1 MLRGIVIVLFC
12 ACWSCLKGNLLVTV
26 IQLSERT
33 PMPFRF
39 VLESTAAGAAWRI
52 SWCHKSKENATAG
65 RRQMSLLGVQWNA
78 LHGSD
83 LMRVCVSVAPQL
95 GRVDV
100 HAHVQRWRGC
110 VAALRQRAIVRWDLM
125 HNWQRGSC
133 RDTQME
139 THPARVKMLYLKCC
153 LMRDCQSN
161 RWDKHSDLIK
171 IIPS

>member
-39 VLESTAAGAAWRI
+39 VLESTAAGAARRI

-78 LHGSD
+78 LRGTD
-83 LMRVCVSVAPQL
+83 LMRACVSVASQL
-95 GRVDV
+95 GQVRC
-100 HAHVQRWRGC
+100 AC
-110 VAALRQRAIVRWDLM
+110 TRA
-125 HNWQRGSC
+125 
-133 RDTQME
+133 E
-139 THPARVKMLYLKCC
+139 VKRLCC
-153 LMRDCQSN
+153 GFASESN
-161 RWDKHSDLIK
+161 RTLGSYAQLTTRKLQRHANGKSSSEGENAL
-171 IIPS
+171 S